1 MGLVHIIQQM
11 NVGDKEEMP
20 GIEWKYVEDKAEL
33 MLALKDDDD
42 AVVVLDYTLFDIN
55 DADELLILHQRF
67 THTRGC
73 SSAKT

>member
-1 MGLVHIIQQM
+1 
-11 NVGDKEEMP
+11 MP

-33 MLALKDDDD
+33 MLVLKDDDD

-67 THTRGC
+67 THTKRQ
-73 SSAKT
+73 